1 MEECHALNLLRL
13 MEKDLQVKKEETTII
28 PQNTTLRNGIKL
40 PVVRMVELLQKLDKL
55 PILGLFKLLM
65 FPSHDTG
72 VVVLVVGRGVV
83 VVVVVVL
90 VVGNGVVVDIE
101 NLAV

>member
-1 MEECHALNLLRL
+1 MLPEGQPDIDDRDYNLLRL

-65 FPSHDTG
+65 F
-72 VVVLVVGRGVV
+72 LVIAAGLVKSPTVGHQ
-83 VVVVVVL
+83 
-90 VVGNGVVVDIE
+90 VG
-101 NLAV
+101 